1 MAPTTIL
8 KNGNVLTMDNPRSCE
23 AVALGNDGRILAVGS
38 NDEVAN
44 LSTAGTKIVD
54 LHGQTLIPGFNDCH
68 MHILPYG
75 LDLGLADLT
84 PQAGVRDVPSLC
96 HALRQWADANPN
108 AEWVEGT
115 R

>member
-1 MAPTTIL
+1 MAAVTIL
-8 KNGNVLTMDNPRSCE
+8 KNGNVLTMDRPRPRE
-23 AVALGNDGRILAVGS
+23 AVAIGADGRIIAVGS
-38 NDEVAN
+38 NDEVIN
-44 LSTAGTKIVD
+44 LSDADTKFFD

-96 HALRQWADANPN
+96 RTLRQWADANPN
-108 AEWVEGT
+108 TEWVEG
-115 R
+115 